1 MSLLEIITKMKL
13 LFVGDIF
20 PGNLDITT
28 GFGVA
33 SRFFEHQGKPWI
45 NQIRQIT
52 KHCNFVFGNLESPL
66 IYDEKKAAS
75 FSFAGSNKF
84 SNFLME
90 CGFNILSIANNHI
103 LEQDEKGFFETINI
117 LNKAN
122 IKPVGFQEDNNSNLV
137 ILKKNNVKLGF
148 VAYNSVHDIK
158 NPNLYSDFS
167 IEKAISSLNKMKNL
181 EVDCK
186 IVSLHWGWHE
196 EYINIPSAE
205 NIKIARKLI
214 DNGANIIVGH
224 HPHVVQP
231 VERYQGKLILYS
243 LGNFLFDMIWSI
255 NVRAGL
261 AVKVLYNKLTKKLDY
276 ELIPIYLNNDYT
288 PLLYNK
294 AKFEKK
300 MQIYT
305 NRMELFDNDEDSYI
319 NKRKSQMKLNQY
331 YQRIMMKI
339 FLIKN
344 WNKLSSFGK
353 KQYFKKIKRK
363 LLKDKLCV

>member
-1 MSLLEIITKMKL
+1 MTKVKL

-20 PGNLDITT
+20 PGNLDLTT

-45 NQIRQIT
+45 SQIIQIT
-52 KHCNFVFGNLESPL
+52 KHCDFVFGNLESPL

-75 FSFAGSNKF
+75 VSFAGSYKF
-84 SNFLME
+84 ANILKICE
-90 CGFNILSIANNHI
+90 FNILSIANNHI

-122 IKPVGFQEDNNSNLV
+122 IKPVGFQKCNNSDVV
-137 ILKKNNVKLGF
+137 IIKKNNVKLGF

-167 IEKAISSLNKMKNL
+167 IDKAISSLKKMKNS

-196 EYINIPSAE
+196 EYINIPSTE
-205 NIKIARKLI
+205 NIKIARTLI
-214 DNGANIIVGH
+214 DNGADIIVGH

-231 VERYQGKLILYS
+231 IEKYKGKLIFYS
-243 LGNFLFDMIWSI
+243 LGNFLFDMIWSK
-255 NVRAGL
+255 NVRIGL
-261 AVKVLYNKLTKKLDY
+261 TVTVLYDKQTKKLDY
-276 ELIPIYLNNDYT
+276 ELIPIYLSNNYT
-288 PLLYNK
+288 PLLFDK
-294 AKFEKK
+294 TKFENK
-300 MQIYT
+300 MQKYI
-305 NRMELFDNDEDSYI
+305 NQMKLFDKDENKYRK
-319 NKRKSQMKLNQY
+319 KRKSQMRLNQY

-344 WNKLSSFGK
+344 WNKLSPFGK
-353 KQYFKKIKRK
+353 KQYFKKIKGK
-363 LLKDKLCV
+363 LLIDKK

>member
-1 MSLLEIITKMKL
+1 MSLLEIITKMKF

-33 SRFFEHQGKPWI
+33 SQFFKHHGKPWI
-45 NQIRQIT
+45 NQIRKIT
-52 KHCNFVFGNLESPL
+52 KHCDFVFGNLESPL

-75 FSFAGSNKF
+75 VSFAGSNKF

-103 LEQDEKGFFETINI
+103 LEQGEKGFFETINI
-117 LNKAN
+117 LNNAN
-122 IKPVGFQEDNNSNLV
+122 IIPVGFQKEYNSNLV
-137 ILKKNNVKLGF
+137 ILEKDNIKLGF
-148 VAYNSVHDIK
+148 AAYNSVHDIK

-167 IEKAISSLNKMKNL
+167 IEKAISSLNKMKNF

-186 IVSLHWGWHE
+186 IVSLHWGWNE
-196 EYINIPSAE
+196 EYINIPSTE
-205 NIKIARKLI
+205 NIKIARTLI
-214 DNGANIIVGH
+214 DNGADIIVGH

-231 VERYQGKLILYS
+231 IEKYKGKLIFYS
-243 LGNFLFDMIWSI
+243 LGNFLFDMIWSK

-276 ELIPIYLNNDYT
+276 ELIPIYLNNDYN

-300 MQIYT
+300 MQKYS
-305 NRMELFDNDEDSYI
+305 NQMKLFDNDENKYI
-319 NKRKSQMKLNQY
+319 KKRKFQMKLNQY

-339 FLIKN
+339 FIIKN
-344 WNKLSSFGK
+344 WNRFSFIGK
-353 KQYFKKIKRK
+353 KKYIEKVKRK
-363 LLKDKLCV
+363 LLKG